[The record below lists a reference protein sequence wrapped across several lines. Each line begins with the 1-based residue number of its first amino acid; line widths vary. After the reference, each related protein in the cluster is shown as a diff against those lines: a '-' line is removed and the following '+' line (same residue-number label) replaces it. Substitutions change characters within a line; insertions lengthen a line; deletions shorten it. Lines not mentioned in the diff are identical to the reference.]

1 MRVADSQITVV
12 VTSKKLIA
20 AYKVPPMVPASVPCE
35 PMTVTPF
42 WHFSC
47 AHMSPRAVFL
57 VPSLPAVDTPSIII
71 LYGNRCLFIAP
82 SFDTDPLQRHPTYF
96 STYTYPHKLK
106 RPMLLGP
113 HRAFWDV
120 GRGRVGIGMLPAPVT
135 PAFYEHGSWD
145 MSGIH
150 TPEADLADDVHPLG
164 HAGLRLCKGK
174 VARAAWDEESGKL
187 ALCPKADSRL
197 VIIAD
202 LMP

>member
-1 MRVADSQITVV
+1 
-12 VTSKKLIA
+12 
-20 AYKVPPMVPASVPCE
+20 
-35 PMTVTPF
+35 
-42 WHFSC
+42 
-47 AHMSPRAVFL
+47 
-57 VPSLPAVDTPSIII
+57 
-71 LYGNRCLFIAP
+71 
-82 SFDTDPLQRHPTYF
+82 
-96 STYTYPHKLK
+96 
-106 RPMLLGP
+106 
-113 HRAFWDV
+113 
-120 GRGRVGIGMLPAPVT
+120 MLPAPVT